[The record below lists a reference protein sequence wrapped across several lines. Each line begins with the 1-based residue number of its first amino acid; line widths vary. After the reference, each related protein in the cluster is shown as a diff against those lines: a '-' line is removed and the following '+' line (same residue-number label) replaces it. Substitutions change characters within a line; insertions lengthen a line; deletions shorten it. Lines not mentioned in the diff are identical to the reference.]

1 MKLPTIVIPVLRSG
15 HRGGR
20 VNSSHLV
27 RPTPVHQK
35 SHMRQCPTL
44 SGDDRPLIAHS
55 IGGDVCMDRQRGFY
69 HKCHRCVFRGQAIDF
84 TLPSTNARAEL
95 LEAGDQRAATIAA
108 HANGVAHTNGVANT
122 NGVAPE
128 SGAAAADASQGT

>member
-1 MKLPTIVIPVLRSG
+1 M
-15 HRGGR
+15 
-20 VNSSHLV
+20 NSLHLV
-27 RPTPVHQK
+27 RPTLFHQK

-69 HKCHRCVFRGQAIDF
+69 HKCHRCVFRGQAMDF
-84 TLPSTNARAEL
+84 TLPSTNGRAEL
-95 LEAGDQRAATIAA
+95 LETGDQRAATIAA
-108 HANGVAHTNGVANT
+108 HANGVAHTNGAVQSNGVANT

-128 SGAAAADASQGT
+128 SGAAAADAGQGT